1 MKKLRHSVLL
11 AASQGILEV
20 KEVRQTQDGEI
31 LNEKELT
38 DLGVMA
44 IQAVHR
50 YWGYSPAAPRTAVYW
65 VGVSGTI
72 DYHPAPSRDDEPY
85 PVITLDTPFPSIGY
99 SK

>member
-1 MKKLRHSVLL
+1 MKKLGHVVLL
-11 AASQGILEV
+11 TATQGILEV
-20 KEVRQTQDGEI
+20 KETRQTQDGEI
-31 LNEKELT
+31 LNEKELA

-72 DYHPAPSRDDEPY
+72 NYHPDPSRDDEPY
-85 PVITLDTPFPSIGY
+85 PVITLDTFFPSIGY
-99 SK
+99 SE

>member
-11 AASQGILEV
+11 EASQGTLEV

-31 LNEKELT
+31 LNEKELA

-44 IQAVHR
+44 IQAIHR
-50 YWGYSPAAPRTAVYW
+50 YWSYSPAAPRTADYW
-65 VGVSGTI
+65 VSVSGTI
-72 DYHPAPSRDDEPY
+72 HYY
-85 PVITLDTPFPSIGY
+85 PVPSHDEEPSPVFTLDTPYPSIGY